1 MKDKSNIIGIEKHVR
16 ITDIDMSNQI
26 DKLME
31 LPEYKS
37 FNKVVNDALFYGLP
51 KLTESIF
58 GEVKLE
64 EESPRKEPL
73 HFMYFDEK
81 QFGIIV
87 RLLKEIVLNV
97 TINKS
102 ILSSLF
108 HVKDF
113 ELDGLKVDKHK
124 FLQGLMSDTPDYL
137 NDYETLGLKSLR
149 Q

>member
-1 MKDKSNIIGIEKHVR
+1 MKDKSNIIGIEKHVL
-16 ITDIDMSNQI
+16 ITDTNISDQV
-26 DKLME
+26 DRLME

-58 GEVKLE
+58 GEIKLE
-64 EESPRKEPL
+64 EQPPRKEPL

-108 HVKDF
+108 HAQDF
-113 ELDGLKVDKHK
+113 INSGLKVDQHK
-124 FLQGLMSDTPDYL
+124 FLQGLLSDTPDYL
-137 NDYETLGLKSLR
+137 NDYEIRGLKSLR